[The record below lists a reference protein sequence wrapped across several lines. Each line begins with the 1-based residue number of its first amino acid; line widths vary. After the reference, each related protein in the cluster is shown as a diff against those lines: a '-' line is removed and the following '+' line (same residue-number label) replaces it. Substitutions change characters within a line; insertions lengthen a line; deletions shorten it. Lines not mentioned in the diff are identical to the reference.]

1 MEDVSYLIARFLKER
16 MVDRVFSLCGG
27 HILPIWDHIHRLG
40 IRIIDVRDERA
51 AVHMAHAHRELTGRL
66 GVALVTAG
74 PGMTNAVTG
83 IANAYVSRVPILVIS
98 GVPPRPQENMGALQS
113 IPQTEI
119 VRPVTRYA
127 RTISEA
133 EHVLR
138 ELDEAVS
145 CAEGHCGEPGPAF
158 IDFPTDLLREE
169 VPEALV
175 DPSRFRVRESAPVI
189 PSQENIQ
196 AAVDMLWKAAR
207 PLVISGRGT
216 RGAEKGLLQI
226 LNALGCV
233 YLDTAEGRGLVRM
246 IIRHICPPCGDVPC
260 ARRMWC

>member
-1 MEDVSYLIARFLKER
+1 MEDVSHLIARFLKKR

-83 IANAYVSRVPILVIS
+83 IANAHVSRVPILVIS
-98 GVPPRPQENMGALQS
+98 GVPPRPQENMGALQAV
-113 IPQTEI
+113 PQAEI
-119 VRPVTRYA
+119 VRPITRYA
-127 RTISEA
+127 RTISRA

-145 CAEGHCGEPGPAF
+145 CAEGHCGEPGPVF

-169 VPEALV
+169 IPEALV

-189 PSQENIQ
+189 PS
-196 AAVDMLWKAAR
+196 
-207 PLVISGRGT
+207 P
-216 RGAEKGLLQI
+216 
-226 LNALGCV
+226 
-233 YLDTAEGRGLVRM
+233 
-246 IIRHICPPCGDVPC
+246 
-260 ARRMWC
+260 